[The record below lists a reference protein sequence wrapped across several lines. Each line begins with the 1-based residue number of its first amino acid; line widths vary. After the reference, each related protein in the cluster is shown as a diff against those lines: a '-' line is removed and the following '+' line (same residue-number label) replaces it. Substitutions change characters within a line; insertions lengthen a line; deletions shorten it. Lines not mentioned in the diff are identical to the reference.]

1 MEQDCILS
9 CFSDHF
15 QIEGNWPE
23 NNSKINTMYLK
34 KIQNDFWIE
43 LSNNTLLVASEQAHL
58 WVTRASDLRAAAAP
72 ACNPKV
78 SLLAGYFKETRGWFQ
93 LMKFLWLRKIK
104 KKNASGVVRLPR
116 VHRLT
121 EALFTRT
128 WFHL

>member
-9 CFSDHF
+9 CFSDYF

-58 WVTRASDLRAAAAP
+58 WVTRASDP
-72 ACNPKV
+72 
-78 SLLAGYFKETRGWFQ
+78 
-93 LMKFLWLRKIK
+93 RK
-104 KKNASGVVRLPR
+104 
-116 VHRLT
+116 
-121 EALFTRT
+121 
-128 WFHL
+128 